1 MRAGLLRTSLEE
13 LTEHYSGMVA
23 EPLNVGSVLRYKRAN
38 GHHEV
43 AIFER
48 RYDAQY
54 ASEGHTWLPIN
65 IEADPKG
72 EAIYCSFAGF
82 RPRLLPR
89 HVASAYA
96 DIVVDPQLI
105 RYVPPLIMRLDGET
119 LAPQRLPGRGHLAYA
134 EPIAISLVGD
144 CESGYLCTFSPE
156 QGFRVL
162 RAGNLNHLVGYAVNH
177 ELWHWKDTHFRPDPP
192 QRLMHENPVALHAVG

>member
-1 MRAGLLRTSLEE
+1 LC
-13 LTEHYSGMVA
+13 
-23 EPLNVGSVLRYKRAN
+23 EPLF
-38 GHHEV
+38 
-43 AIFER
+43 I
-48 RYDAQY
+48 
-54 ASEGHTWLPIN
+54 
-65 IEADPKG
+65 
-72 EAIYCSFAGF
+72 AGF

-162 RAGNLNHLVGYAVNH
+162 RAGNLNHLAGYAVNH

-192 QRLMHENPVALHAVG
+192 HMVYVPH